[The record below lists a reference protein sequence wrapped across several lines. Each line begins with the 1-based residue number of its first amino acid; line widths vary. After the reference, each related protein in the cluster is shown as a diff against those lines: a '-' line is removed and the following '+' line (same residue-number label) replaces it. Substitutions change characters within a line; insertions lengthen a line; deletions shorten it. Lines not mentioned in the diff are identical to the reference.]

1 MKATTMRAA
10 VVMAWGMGAGTAWA
24 AGGEAT
30 GMSLWLFLFLGFGAL
45 VVAFQA
51 VPAVL
56 LFGAML
62 RGLFGRRS
70 EATETTSETPKGA

>member
-1 MKATTMRAA
+1 MRARVRRA
-10 VVMAWGMGAGTAWA
+10 AIMVAWGLGTGTAWA

-51 VPAVL
+51 VPAVV

-70 EATETTSETPKGA
+70 AVTETTTEPPKGI